1 MIVYVMKRTFLLVGI
16 VIPLIVS
23 AQSSS
28 IVGRRSSTEAKL
40 YQAVSRQQMVELP
53 AVQLVDT
60 LLTPHIP
67 FTPMAV
73 SMHGYSKR
81 LGDAKESF
89 ILRNETHNYHI
100 SRVVLKIQYTTE
112 DGTLIH
118 SREECLECNLQPGST
133 QIVTIKSFDSNKSYY
148 YYTMPPK
155 RASGTP
161 YRVQYDVLRYD
172 IVVE

>member
-40 YQAVSRQQMVELP
+40 YQAVSRQ
-53 AVQLVDT
+53 QLVDT

-172 IVVE
+172 IVVK

>member
-73 SMHGYSKR
+73 SMHGYSK
-81 LGDAKESF
+81 SF

-172 IVVE
+172 IVVK

>member
-1 MIVYVMKRTFLLVGI
+1 MKRTFLLVGI

-73 SMHGYSKR
+73 SMHGYGKR
-81 LGDAKESF
+81 L
-89 ILRNETHNYHI
+89 
-100 SRVVLKIQYTTE
+100 
-112 DGTLIH
+112 
-118 SREECLECNLQPGST
+118 
-133 QIVTIKSFDSNKSYY
+133 
-148 YYTMPPK
+148 
-155 RASGTP
+155 
-161 YRVQYDVLRYD
+161 
-172 IVVE
+172 